1 MGLSRQ
7 RCWHDRQPG
16 PDINQGSSVVR
27 YDKCMTSQRSAGR
40 VPLAPLLIVPLL
52 CWSAGAFAD
61 DNAPAQTPAPSVPA
75 PSGTAPPDEPATDDA
90 APEQWAIHGQST
102 FTGQFQ

>member
-7 RCWHDRQPG
+7 RCWHDGRRG
-16 PDINQGSSVVR
+16 PDINQGSSVAR

-40 VPLAPLLIVPLL
+40 VPLAPLLIVPLVW
-52 CWSAGAFAD
+52 WSAGAFAD
-61 DNAPAQTPAPSVPA
+61 DNAPAQTPAPSA
-75 PSGTAPPDEPATDDA
+75 TAPQSAEPAAEDT

-102 FTGQFQ
+102 FTGLFQP